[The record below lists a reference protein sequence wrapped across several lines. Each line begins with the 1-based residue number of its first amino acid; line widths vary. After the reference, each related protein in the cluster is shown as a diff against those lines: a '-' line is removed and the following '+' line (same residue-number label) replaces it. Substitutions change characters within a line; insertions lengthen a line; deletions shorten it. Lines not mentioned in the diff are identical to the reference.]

1 MSMRMHLFPE
11 GLNNCKIKVDNVI
24 IIKIDKLLLEN
35 RFMKNNKLYSIY

>member
-24 IIKIDKLLLEN
+24 IIRIMNYAKLINFYCKIDL
-35 RFMKNNKLYSIY
+35 

>member
-24 IIKIDKLLLEN
+24 IIKIMNYAKLINFDCKIEL
-35 RFMKNNKLYSIY
+35 

>member
-24 IIKIDKLLLEN
+24 IIRIMNGTKLINFYCKIDL
-35 RFMKNNKLYSIY
+35 